1 MTTTYKIALGPDR
14 PNEKQLGKAISAP
27 PCHRCI
33 PVYPL
38 RYGIAD
44 SALDKDVFPTLDT
57 EGYPALESGKAYG
70 LRVLRPGTY
79 VYLCYFENGRM
90 WAQHYQVTEDV
101 RFARIWWSRAD
112 EIDAT
117 PGRQARPDNVGAK
130 SFLSAPDSKAAE
142 SVYLMVSETL
152 LTHRTLWDIET
163 NKDGLRDALAVK
175 IQPAGG
181 ATQKHAFNA
190 ALLGNAARELVPP
203 AVYGT
208 PMHYGWSEIRFSA
221 TAPNHNSILGNMYI
235 ELRPRMDVTP
245 LAVALQDP
253 IGIASELHYL
263 VTDAVATKTKYAG
276 RNAHKLQSG
285 TLIANYFEAMTK
297 QTASSPEL
305 AKILAKQR
313 GLVNYAGA
321 ISFPDTY
328 SKKIKEF
335 DQTIATAVNDSI
347 AWVRL
352 IEQEKLLGK
361 ALRCFDLRVIHNAR
375 DYENA
380 VFQCVGGLV
389 HTKDGAQVLGDLIA
403 KPADKS
409 PYWLALA
416 NGSEILLARLQSS
429 AGYIAKNMFDVMDK
443 FMEEHVI
450 TPATNALIGLLQ
462 VLPEARQADVLVRRL
477 RHVMEVRANATIVVY
492 DVSLV
497 DLQRAA
503 YEFQGYQ
510 TLGGERSR
518 GWKMPSPKVNQ
529 ADVLARVLVYDWV
542 KVGETTYR
550 EIDTAPADRP
560 ALPAPRA
567 IHMEGNPFIN
577 MLDRLRGPG
586 GHFFTG
592 LGGFLALKGMAAAM
606 KQAHLHSSKVE
617 NIFSLLGASSALVG
631 AAIELNA
638 MATVIKA
645 ESRGSTAIAN
655 SARVLAAK
663 RGVAF
668 FGAGGGGIAAVA
680 DAIRAANAFG
690 ESNPEQ
696 GGMLMGSAIAGGVLA
711 FAAWAG
717 GTATAATISGG
728 GAAVAVLGLTPF
740 GWAVV
745 AGIAV
750 VLVIGFAFG
759 ADMAKHGPVE
769 IWLKHSAWGVDSRHY
784 TNREELDAVHSLYYR
799 PRLTPEWEKSFG
811 YSVGALRIS
820 CQLPGIN
827 EMPGE
832 RFQTKLAFTLRG
844 NRLAQVNGPIAYAPG
859 TNPIDYHR
867 ECLVTPLGGTGRE
880 CGWAI
885 QMHEDT
891 EVALEYLYFPD
902 PEQQPGLA
910 LLQPHAPTPLVFTSS
925 GWFTDPIDSAK
936 LEPVGAPNNVRD

>member
-57 EGYPALESGKAYG
+57 KGYPALASGKAYG

-90 WAQHYQVTEDV
+90 WTQHYQVTEDV

-112 EIDAT
+112 ETDAT
-117 PGRQARPDNVGAK
+117 PGWHAHPDTIGAK
-130 SFLSAPDSKAAE
+130 SFLSAPDSKTAE
-142 SVYLMVSETL
+142 SVYLVVSETL

-175 IQPAGG
+175 VQPGGG
-181 ATQKHAFNA
+181 AKQKHVFNA
-190 ALLGNAARELVPP
+190 ALLGNAAPELVAP

-221 TAPNHNSILGNMYI
+221 TAPNHNNILGNMYI

-245 LAVALQDP
+245 LAVALPDP

-328 SKKIKEF
+328 SRKIKEF
-335 DQTIATAVNDSI
+335 EKAIATAVNDCI

-352 IEQEKLLGK
+352 IDQEKLLGK

-380 VFQCVGGLV
+380 VFQCIGGLV
-389 HTKDGAQVLGDLIA
+389 HTQDGAQVLGDLIA

-429 AGYIAKNMFDVMDK
+429 TGYIAKNMFEVMDK

-462 VLPEARQADVLVRRL
+462 VLPQAKQADVLVRRL
-477 RHVMEVRANATIVVY
+477 RHVMEIRANATIVVY

-510 TLGGERSR
+510 TLGGERSQ
-518 GWKMPSPKVNQ
+518 GWKIPSPKVNQ
-529 ADVLARVLVYDWV
+529 TDVLTRVLVYDWV
-542 KVGETTYR
+542 KIAETTYR
-550 EIDTAPADRP
+550 EVDGAPTDRP

-567 IHMEGNPFIN
+567 IHMEGNIFIN
-577 MLDRLRGPG
+577 MLDRIRGPG

-592 LGGFLALKGMAAAM
+592 LGGFLALKGLNNAWTDFKSPRGRIA
-606 KQAHLHSSKVE
+606 
-617 NIFSLLGASSALVG
+617 NFYSLLGASSALIGASIEVG
-631 AAIELNA
+631 SAAIA
-638 MATVIKA
+638 IGAGP
-645 ESRGSTAIAN
+645 RGNTALVSSVKIF
-655 SARVLAAK
+655 AAK
-663 RGVAF
+663 RGVAL
-668 FGAGGGGIAAVA
+668 FGAGGAGFAAFA
-680 DAIRAANAFG
+680 DSIRAISALSD
-690 ESNPEQ
+690 SNPQQ
-696 GGMLMGSAIAGGVLA
+696 GGMLLGSAFAGGTLA
-711 FAAWAG
+711 VATWAG
-717 GTATAATISGG
+717 GSAVAATISGG
-728 GAAVAVLGLTPF
+728 GTAVAVLGLTPF

-745 AGIAV
+745 AGVAV

-784 TNREELDAVHSLYYR
+784 TNLEELDAVHSLYYR
-799 PRLTPEWEKSFG
+799 PRLTTEWDKSLG
-811 YSVGALRIS
+811 YSVGTLRIS

-827 EMPGE
+827 DMPGE
-832 RFQTKLAFTLRG
+832 RFQTKLALTLRG
-844 NRLAQVNGPIAYAPG
+844 DKLAQVNGPIAYAPG

-867 ECLVTPLGGTGRE
+867 ECLVTPLGGTGKE
-880 CGWAI
+880 CGWVI

-891 EVALEYLYFPD
+891 QVALEYLYFPD

-910 LLQPHAPTPLVFTSS
+910 LLQPDAPTPLVFTSS

-936 LEPVGAPNNVRD
+936 LEPVGAPE

>member
-1 MTTTYKIALGPDR
+1 MTTTYKIALSPDR

-44 SALDKDVFPTLDT
+44 RALDKDVFSTLDT
-57 EGYPALESGKAYG
+57 EGYPALTSGKAYG

-79 VYLCYFENGRM
+79 VYLCFFEKGRM
-90 WAQHYQVTEDV
+90 WTQHYQVTEDV

-112 EIDAT
+112 ETDAT
-117 PGRQARPDNVGAK
+117 PGRQASPDTAGAK
-130 SFLSAPDSKAAE
+130 SFLLAPESKTAE
-142 SVYLMVSETL
+142 SIYLMVSETM

-163 NKDGLRDALAVK
+163 NTDGLRDALAVK
-175 IQPAGG
+175 IKSAGG
-181 ATQKHAFNA
+181 AKQKHVFSA

-203 AVYGT
+203 AVHGT
-208 PMHYGWSEIRFSA
+208 PMHYGWSEIQFSVA
-221 TAPNHNSILGNMYI
+221 VADHNNILGNMYI
-235 ELRPRMDVTP
+235 ELRPRMDITP
-245 LAVALQDP
+245 LVVALQDP

-263 VTDAVATKTKYAG
+263 VTEAVASKTKYAG
-276 RNAHKLQSG
+276 QNAHKLQSG
-285 TLIANYFEAMTK
+285 MLITNYFEAMKK
-297 QTASSPEL
+297 QAASSPDL
-305 AKILAKQR
+305 AKALAKQR
-313 GLVNYAGA
+313 NLVNYVGA
-321 ISFPDTY
+321 TSFPDTY

-335 DQTIATAVNDSI
+335 EKAIATAVKDSI
-347 AWVRL
+347 AWVLL
-352 IEQEKLLGK
+352 IDQEKLLGK
-361 ALRCFDLRVIHNAR
+361 ALSCFDLRVIHNAR
-375 DYENA
+375 GYENA

-389 HTKDGAQVLGDLIA
+389 HTKDGAQALSDLIA

-416 NGSEILLARLQSS
+416 NGSEILLARLQSGT
-429 AGYIAKNMFDVMDK
+429 GYIAKNMFEVMDK

-462 VLPEARQADVLVRRL
+462 VLPQAKQADVLVRRL
-477 RHVMEVRANATIVVY
+477 RHVMEIRANATIVVY

-510 TLGGERSR
+510 TLGGERSQ
-518 GWKMPSPKVNQ
+518 GWKIPSPKVNQ
-529 ADVLARVLVYDWV
+529 TDVLTHVLVYDWV
-542 KVGETTYR
+542 KIAETTYR
-550 EIDTAPADRP
+550 ELDEAPTDRP

-567 IHMEGNPFIN
+567 IHMEGNLLIN
-577 MLDRLRGPG
+577 MLDRIRGPG

-592 LGGFLALKGMAAAM
+592 LGGFLALKGLNNAWTDFKNPRDRIADF
-606 KQAHLHSSKVE
+606 S
-617 NIFSLLGASSALVG
+617 SLLGASSSLIG
-631 AAIELNA
+631 ASIE
-638 MATVIKA
+638 V
-645 ESRGSTAIAN
+645 GSTAIAIGAG
-655 SARVLAAK
+655 ARGNTALVSSVRIFAAK
-663 RGVAF
+663 RGVAL
-668 FGAGGGGIAAVA
+668 FGAGGAGLAAFA
-680 DAIRAANAFG
+680 DSIRAISALSD
-690 ESNPEQ
+690 SNPQQ
-696 GGMLMGSAIAGGVLA
+696 GGMLLGSALAGGTLA
-711 FAAWAG
+711 VATWAG
-717 GTATAATISGG
+717 GSAVAATISGG
-728 GAAVAVLGLTPF
+728 GTVVAVLGLTPF

-745 AGIAV
+745 AGVAV

-769 IWLKHSAWGVDSRHY
+769 IWLKHSAWGVDRRHY

-820 CQLPGIN
+820 CQLPGTTDI
-827 EMPGE
+827 PGE

-880 CGWAI
+880 CGWVI

-902 PEQQPGLA
+902 PDQQPGLA
-910 LLQPHAPTPLVFTSS
+910 LLHPDAPTPLVFTSS
-925 GWFTDPIDSAK
+925 GWFTNPIDSAK
-936 LEPVGAPNNVRD
+936 LEPVGAPNNVRG

>member
-57 EGYPALESGKAYG
+57 KGYPALASGKAYG

-90 WAQHYQVTEDV
+90 WTQHYQVTGDA
-101 RFARIWWSRAD
+101 RFARIWWSRPD

-117 PGRQARPDNVGAK
+117 PGRQARPDTVGAK
-130 SFLSAPDSKAAE
+130 SFLSAPDSQTAE

-175 IQPAGG
+175 IQPGGG
-181 ATQKHAFNA
+181 AKQKHVFNA
-190 ALLGNAARELVPP
+190 ALLGNAAPELVAP

-221 TAPNHNSILGNMYI
+221 TAPNHNNILGNMYI

-245 LAVALQDP
+245 LAVALPDP

-335 DQTIATAVNDSI
+335 EKTIATAVNDSI

-352 IEQEKLLGK
+352 IDQEKLLGK

-429 AGYIAKNMFDVMDK
+429 AGYIAKNMFEVMDK

-462 VLPEARQADVLVRRL
+462 VLPQAKQADVLVRRL
-477 RHVMEVRANATIVVY
+477 RHVMEIRANATIVVY

-510 TLGGERSR
+510 TLGGERAR

-529 ADVLARVLVYDWV
+529 TDVLARVLVYDWV
-542 KVGETTYR
+542 KIAETTYR
-550 EIDTAPADRP
+550 ELDEAPADRA

-567 IHMEGNPFIN
+567 IRMEGNLFIN

-592 LGGFLALKGMAAAM
+592 LGGFLALKGLSNAWTDFKKLKTSAANAG
-606 KQAHLHSSKVE
+606 
-617 NIFSLLGASSALVG
+617 SLGGAISAVVG
-631 AAIELNA
+631 AGIE
-638 MATVIKA
+638 I
-645 ESRGSTAIAN
+645 GSTAIAIGAG
-655 SARVLAAK
+655 ARGNTALATSMRIHAAK
-663 RGVAF
+663 RGVAV
-668 FGAGGGGIAAVA
+668 FGAVGAGLAAIA
-680 DAIRAANAFG
+680 DSIRAISAFSD
-690 ESNPEQ
+690 SNPQQ
-696 GGMLMGSAIAGGVLA
+696 GGMLLGAALAGGALA
-711 FAAWAG
+711 VATWAG
-717 GTATAATISGG
+717 GSAVAATISGG
-728 GAAVAVLGLTPF
+728 GATVAVLGLTPL

-745 AGIAV
+745 AGVAV

-799 PRLTPEWEKSFG
+799 PRLIPEWDQSFG
-811 YSVGALRIS
+811 YSVGTLRIS

-827 EMPGE
+827 DMPGD
-832 RFQTKLAFTLRG
+832 RFQTKLALTLRG
-844 NRLAQVNGPIAYAPG
+844 NKLTQVNGPIAYATG
-859 TNPIDYHR
+859 TSPIDYR
-867 ECLVTPLGGTGRE
+867 LECLVTPLGGTGRE

-925 GWFTDPIDSAK
+925 GWLTNPIDSAK

>member
-44 SALDKDVFPTLDT
+44 RALDKDVFPTLDT
-57 EGYPALESGKAYG
+57 KGYPALASGKAYG

-90 WAQHYQVTEDV
+90 WTQHYQVTEDV

-112 EIDAT
+112 ETDAT
-117 PGRQARPDNVGAK
+117 PGRHARPDTVGAK
-130 SFLSAPDSKAAE
+130 SFLSAPDSKTAE

-152 LTHRTLWDIET
+152 LTHHTLWDIET

-175 IQPAGG
+175 IQPGGG

-190 ALLGNAARELVPP
+190 ALLGNAAPELVAP

-221 TAPNHNSILGNMYI
+221 TAPNHNNILGNMYI

-245 LAVALQDP
+245 LAVALPDP

-263 VTDAVATKTKYAG
+263 VTDAVAIKTKYAG

-305 AKILAKQR
+305 TKILAKQR

-328 SKKIKEF
+328 SRKIKEF
-335 DQTIATAVNDSI
+335 EKAIATAVNDCI

-352 IEQEKLLGK
+352 IDQEKLLGK

-389 HTKDGAQVLGDLIA
+389 HTKEGAQVLGDLIA

-429 AGYIAKNMFDVMDK
+429 AGYIAKNMFEVMDK
-443 FMEEHVI
+443 FMEEHAI

-462 VLPEARQADVLVRRL
+462 VLPQAKQADVLVRRL
-477 RHVMEVRANATIVVY
+477 RHVMEIRANATIVVY

-510 TLGGERSR
+510 TLGGERAQ

-529 ADVLARVLVYDWV
+529 TDVLARVLVYDWV
-542 KVGETTYR
+542 KTAETTYR
-550 EIDTAPADRP
+550 ELDEAPADRA

-567 IHMEGNPFIN
+567 IHMEGNIFIN
-577 MLDRLRGPG
+577 MLDRIRGPG

-592 LGGFLALKGMAAAM
+592 LGGFLALKGLSNAWTDFKKLKKSAA
-606 KQAHLHSSKVE
+606 SVGSV
-617 NIFSLLGASSALVG
+617 VG
-631 AAIELNA
+631 AISAVVGAGIE
-638 MATVIKA
+638 I
-645 ESRGSTAIAN
+645 GSTAIAI
-655 SARVLAAK
+655 
-663 RGVAF
+663 
-668 FGAGGGGIAAVA
+668 GAGGRGNTALATSMRIHAAKWGVAVFGAVGAGLAAIA
-680 DAIRAANAFG
+680 DSIRAISAFSD
-690 ESNPEQ
+690 SNPQQ
-696 GGMLMGSAIAGGVLA
+696 GGMLLGAALAGGALA
-711 FAAWAG
+711 VATWAG
-717 GTATAATISGG
+717 GSAVAATISGG
-728 GAAVAVLGLTPF
+728 GAAVAVLGLTPL

-745 AGIAV
+745 AGVAV

-769 IWLKHSAWGVDSRHY
+769 IWLKHSAWGVGSRHY

-799 PRLTPEWEKSFG
+799 PRLTPEWDQSFG
-811 YSVGALRIS
+811 YSVGTLRIS

-827 EMPGE
+827 DMPGD
-832 RFQTKLAFTLRG
+832 RFQTKLALTLRG
-844 NRLAQVNGPIAYAPG
+844 NKLTQVNGPIAYVTG
-859 TNPIDYHR
+859 TSPIDYR
-867 ECLVTPLGGTGRE
+867 LECLVTPLGGTGRE

-925 GWFTDPIDSAK
+925 GWFTNPIDSAK

>member
-57 EGYPALESGKAYG
+57 KGYPALASGKAYG

-90 WAQHYQVTEDV
+90 WTQHYQVTEDV

-112 EIDAT
+112 ETDAT
-117 PGRQARPDNVGAK
+117 PGRHARPDTVGAK
-130 SFLSAPDSKAAE
+130 SFLSAPDSKTAE
-142 SVYLMVSETL
+142 SVYLVVSETL
-152 LTHRTLWDIET
+152 LTHRALWDIET

-175 IQPAGG
+175 IKPAGG
-181 ATQKHAFNA
+181 AKQKHAFNA
-190 ALLGNAARELVPP
+190 ALLGNAAPELVAP

-221 TAPNHNSILGNMYI
+221 TAPNHNNILGNMYI

-335 DQTIATAVNDSI
+335 EKAIATAVNDSI

-352 IEQEKLLGK
+352 IDQEKLLGK
-361 ALRCFDLRVIHNAR
+361 ALSCFDLRVIHNAR

-380 VFQCVGGLV
+380 VFQCIGGLV

-429 AGYIAKNMFDVMDK
+429 TGYIAKNMFEVMDK

-462 VLPEARQADVLVRRL
+462 VLPQAKQADVLVRRL
-477 RHVMEVRANATIVVY
+477 RHVMEIRANATIVVY

-510 TLGGERSR
+510 TLGGERSQ

-529 ADVLARVLVYDWV
+529 TDVLTRVLVYDWV

-550 EIDTAPADRP
+550 EVDGAPADRA

-567 IHMEGNPFIN
+567 IHMEGNLFIN
-577 MLDRLRGPG
+577 MLDRIRGPG

-592 LGGFLALKGMAAAM
+592 LGGFLALKGLNNAWTDFKQLKTSAANAG
-606 KQAHLHSSKVE
+606 
-617 NIFSLLGASSALVG
+617 SLGGAISAVVG
-631 AAIELNA
+631 AGIE
-638 MATVIKA
+638 I
-645 ESRGSTAIAN
+645 GSTAIAIGAGGRGN
-655 SARVLAAK
+655 TALATSMRIHAAK
-663 RGVAF
+663 RGVAV
-668 FGAGGGGIAAVA
+668 FGAGGAGLAAVA
-680 DAIRAANAFG
+680 DSIRAISAFSD
-690 ESNPEQ
+690 SNPQQ
-696 GGMLMGSAIAGGVLA
+696 GGMLLGAALAGGALA
-711 FAAWAG
+711 VATWAG
-717 GTATAATISGG
+717 GSAVAATISGG
-728 GAAVAVLGLTPF
+728 GAAVAVLGLTPL

-745 AGIAV
+745 AGVAV

-799 PRLTPEWEKSFG
+799 PRLTPEWDQSYG
-811 YSVGALRIS
+811 YSVGTLRIS

-827 EMPGE
+827 DMPGD
-832 RFQTKLAFTLRG
+832 RFQTKLTLTLRG
-844 NRLAQVNGPIAYAPG
+844 NKLTQVNGPIAYATG
-859 TNPIDYHR
+859 TSPIDYR
-867 ECLVTPLGGTGRE
+867 LECLVTPLGGTGRE

-910 LLQPHAPTPLVFTSS
+910 LLQPHAPTPLVFTSR
-925 GWFTDPIDSAK
+925 GWFSDPIASAK
-936 LEPVGAPNNVRD
+936 LEPVGAPNNVRE

>member
-44 SALDKDVFPTLDT
+44 RALDKDVFPTLDT
-57 EGYPALESGKAYG
+57 KGYPALASGKAYG

-90 WAQHYQVTEDV
+90 WTQHYQVTEDV

-112 EIDAT
+112 ETDAT
-117 PGRQARPDNVGAK
+117 PGRHARPDTVGAK
-130 SFLSAPDSKAAE
+130 SFLSAPDSKTAE

-152 LTHRTLWDIET
+152 LTHRALWDIET

-175 IQPAGG
+175 IKPAGG
-181 ATQKHAFNA
+181 DKQKHVFSA
-190 ALLGNAARELVPP
+190 ALLGNAAPELVPP

-221 TAPNHNSILGNMYI
+221 TAPNHNNILGNMYI
-235 ELRPRMDVTP
+235 ELRPSMDVTP
-245 LAVALQDP
+245 LAVALPDP

-263 VTDAVATKTKYAG
+263 VTDAVAIKTKYAG

-305 AKILAKQR
+305 SKILAKQR

-335 DQTIATAVNDSI
+335 EKAIATAVNDCI

-352 IEQEKLLGK
+352 IDQEKLLGK
-361 ALRCFDLRVIHNAR
+361 ALSCFDLRVIHNAR

-429 AGYIAKNMFDVMDK
+429 TGYIAKNMFEVMDK

-462 VLPEARQADVLVRRL
+462 VLPQAKQADVLVRRL
-477 RHVMEVRANATIVVY
+477 RHVMEIRANATIVVY

-510 TLGGERSR
+510 TLGGERSQ
-518 GWKMPSPKVNQ
+518 GWKIPSPKVNQ
-529 ADVLARVLVYDWV
+529 ADIVTRVLVYDWV
-542 KVGETTYR
+542 KVAETTYR
-550 EIDTAPADRP
+550 ELDEAPADRA

-567 IHMEGNPFIN
+567 IHMEGNLFIN

-592 LGGFLALKGMAAAM
+592 LGGFLALKGLSNAWTDFKKLKKSAA
-606 KQAHLHSSKVE
+606 SVGSV
-617 NIFSLLGASSALVG
+617 VG
-631 AAIELNA
+631 AISAVVGAGIE
-638 MATVIKA
+638 I
-645 ESRGSTAIAN
+645 GSTAIAI
-655 SARVLAAK
+655 
-663 RGVAF
+663 
-668 FGAGGGGIAAVA
+668 GAGGRGNTALATSMRIHAAKWGVAVFGAVGAGLAAIA
-680 DAIRAANAFG
+680 DSIRAISAFSD
-690 ESNPEQ
+690 SNPQQ
-696 GGMLMGSAIAGGVLA
+696 GGMLLGAALAGGALA
-711 FAAWAG
+711 VATWAG
-717 GTATAATISGG
+717 GSAVAATISGG
-728 GAAVAVLGLTPF
+728 GAAVAVLGLTPL

-745 AGIAV
+745 AGVAV

-799 PRLTPEWEKSFG
+799 PRLTPEWDQSFG
-811 YSVGALRIS
+811 YSVGTLRIS

-827 EMPGE
+827 DMPGD
-832 RFQTKLAFTLRG
+832 RFQTKLTLTLRG
-844 NRLAQVNGPIAYAPG
+844 NKLTQVNGPIAYATG
-859 TNPIDYHR
+859 TSPIDYR
-867 ECLVTPLGGTGRE
+867 LECLVTPLGGIGRE

-925 GWFTDPIDSAK
+925 GWFTNPIDSAK